1 MEENFRQSMMPAWDE
16 FIKVLS
22 RSFAENSAQGCNLW
36 RLEMVLLQAI
46 TAMAVTAL
54 RILIELAHGWGY
66 EGARRECPGCNGVMR
81 FEGYR
86 SRRLLSNHGRV
97 VYQRAYYH
105 CRACHQG
112 YTPLDERLE
121 VGQRAITPRLWRLI
135 AFLGAHL
142 SFGVVEQAIEESQ
155 GQQVSREVVR
165 LVAEESGQQAR
176 RWECAEE
183 TRWRQ
188 EPHRPTKAGRAPKT
202 WIIECDGKHVGY
214 QDGSWHEVKVGVI
227 YELGDRV
234 ESYSGR
240 AELRKREIVARRAHW
255 EEFAELFW
263 SAMQRAGV
271 AEGDRIV
278 AVADGAEAME
288 QIFAFVAPAATRVR
302 DFYHVSEKLHA
313 VGEVRFGTGTSECQQ
328 WVSAQLHKL
337 KRSELASVMR
347 SIAHLKL
354 STAEA
359 AETRRQVVQYLE
371 KNRYAMNYAGY
382 EKAGWPLG
390 SGAVEGGCRMI
401 GARTN
406 GLGRRWGESGC
417 DAIVALRVAVLN
429 GRLNLLLPK
438 SRPPQQV
445 AA

>member
-1 MEENFRQSMMPAWDE
+1 MEENFRVSMMPAWDR

-22 RSFAENSAQGCNLW
+22 ARFAENSSRGCNLW
-36 RLEMVLLQAI
+36 RLEVVLLEAVA
-46 TAMAVTAL
+46 AMAVVGL
-54 RILIELAHGWGY
+54 RVLIELAHGQGY
-66 EGARRECPGCNGVMR
+66 EGARRECAGCGGEMR

-86 SRRLLSNHGRV
+86 ERQLLSSHGRV
-97 VYQRAYYH
+97 VYRRAYYH

-112 YTPLDERLE
+112 HVPLDERLE
-121 VGQRAITPRLWRLI
+121 VGQRAVTPRLWRLI

-142 SFGVVEQAIEESQ
+142 SFGVAAQAIEESQ
-155 GQQVSREVVR
+155 GQTVSREMVR
-165 LVAEESGQQAR
+165 LLAEESGRQAR
-176 RWECAEE
+176 RWEEAEE
-183 TRWRQ
+183 TRWEM
-188 EPHRPTKAGRAPKT
+188 EPDRPKGRAPKT
-202 WIIECDGKHVGY
+202 WIIECDGKQVGY

-234 ESYSGR
+234 ESSQGR
-240 AELRKREIVARRAHW
+240 RELLKREIVARRAHW
-255 EEFAELFW
+255 EEFAGLLW

-313 VGEVRFGTGTSECQQ
+313 VGEVRFRSGTPECRQWTSI
-328 WVSAQLHKL
+328 QLHKL
-337 KRSELASVMR
+337 KHSDLQSVLR

-359 AETRRQVVQYLE
+359 AETRRKVVQYLK
-371 KNRYAMNYAGY
+371 KNRYAMDYARY
-382 EKAGWPLG
+382 QKAGWPLG
-390 SGAVEGGCRMI
+390 SGAVEGGCRLI

-429 GRLNLLLPK
+429 RRLDLLLPQ
-438 SRPPQQV
+438 SRPPIR
-445 AA
+445 AAA